1 MKYIKVMI
9 GVFVLTPMFI
19 LASLNIVFCGTD
31 VVYVSSDGKWSGR
44 QMMYRNR
51 EFKDVVSSFE
61 EYKVKCNAPDAK
73 LERFRSRP
81 EWIVLSSWI
90 NNKND
95 EKAKVPLSSKFSDVV
110 TFGFAIPPI
119 ETAACF
125 ENV

>member
-9 GVFVLTPMFI
+9 GVFVLAPMFV
-19 LASLNIVFCGTD
+19 LASLNIIFCGTD

-44 QMMYRNR
+44 QMIYKNR

-81 EWIVLSSWI
+81 EWIVFDWWVKSTD
-90 NNKND
+90 D
-95 EKAKVPLSSKFSDVV
+95 EKSKVPLSNKFLDVV
-110 TFGFAIPPI
+110 TFGFAIPSI
-119 ETAACF
+119 EPADCYKS
-125 ENV
+125 V